1 MPRFHDL
8 QRTALG
14 LALAFGL
21 LACAAQRP
29 AAPPLQPTASR
40 AAQPE
45 TPAAASK
52 IARSF
57 SRFCDSWMQ
66 KLSARNERNASK
78 ITYHKNGSGVVGE
91 YTGYSR
97 EPLHCSVQPTGVTTN
112 PFVGKLVYYEMRYQ
126 KADSGPRSC
135 GSSPPNPPSDPRS
148 SRLRQGSQGWPRTR
162 DHDP

>member
-21 LACAAQRP
+21 LADAARCL
-29 AAPPLQPTASR
+29 AAPPLQPTPSR

-45 TPAAASK
+45 TPTAASK
-52 IARSF
+52 VANSF
-57 SRFCDSWMQ
+57 NRFCDSWMQ
-66 KLSARNERNASK
+66 KLSARNQRNAGK

-91 YTGYSR
+91 YTGYGST
-97 EPLHCSVQPTGVTTN
+97 PLHCSVKPTGVAKN

-126 KADSGPRSC
+126 KAGKTRKAAGASRPRALEQVEVLEIFRYD
-135 GSSPPNPPSDPRS
+135 G
-148 SRLRQGSQGWPRTR
+148 TR
-162 DHDP
+162 WVY

>member
-29 AAPPLQPTASR
+29 AASPLQPTPSR
-40 AAQPE
+40 ASQPG
-45 TPAAASK
+45 TPPVVSK

-78 ITYHKNGSGVVGE
+78 ITYHRNGSGVVGE
-91 YTGYSR
+91 YTGYSS

-112 PFVGKLVYYEMRYQ
+112 PFVGRLVYYEMRYQ
-126 KADSGPRSC
+126 KAGKTRQTAGASRPRALEQIEVLEIFRYD
-135 GSSPPNPPSDPRS
+135 G
-148 SRLRQGSQGWPRTR
+148 TR
-162 DHDP
+162 WVY